1 MKRISSIKNIKKISN
16 KTCLVYVNFNIKI
29 KNGVIEDDRKVR
41 EIIDTIEYLSFKN
54 SKIILFSDNSNI
66 REIEIVLEKLK
77 NLLKLNKQFNKEI
90 ILYKKADLDNL
101 DNVIKI
107 ADFGDI
113 VCIRSL
119 RYYDN
124 YKKYF
129 NKDIDYFIFE
139 NFENLYNNSYLSD
152 LSKIKKYFNK
162 DIDYFIFENFEN
174 LYNNSYL
181 SDLSKIKTY
190 YGFSF
195 CEKYDNF
202 LKLKIGKNKNV
213 AIVGG
218 EYNKEKIEFIENL
231 LKAKSTILLG
241 GEVSV
246 MFSYVYIN
254 RVLNKKRSTSRANNK
269 LYSLLKKYK
278 KNIVLPIDF
287 IVSRN
292 KHKYLEV
299 RRKSIKDLSL
309 SDYIFDIGPD
319 TIKKYLEYIN
329 RSNILIWSGLL
340 GMVEDKKFSNSSL
353 MMAEIFC
360 NKSRGKAFGVVV
372 GNRTCRFVIDNK
384 FGDDVDY
391 LFFEKQTFYNLVRQK
406 LG

>member
-1 MKRISSIKNIKKISN
+1 
-16 KTCLVYVNFNIKI
+16 
-29 KNGVIEDDRKVR
+29 
-41 EIIDTIEYLSFKN
+41 
-54 SKIILFSDNSNI
+54 
-66 REIEIVLEKLK
+66 
-77 NLLKLNKQFNKEI
+77 
-90 ILYKKADLDNL
+90 
-101 DNVIKI
+101 
-107 ADFGDI
+107 
-113 VCIRSL
+113 
-119 RYYDN
+119 
-124 YKKYF
+124 
-129 NKDIDYFIFE
+129 
-139 NFENLYNNSYLSD
+139 
-152 LSKIKKYFNK
+152 
-162 DIDYFIFENFEN
+162 
-174 LYNNSYL
+174 
-181 SDLSKIKTY
+181 
-190 YGFSF
+190 
-195 CEKYDNF
+195 
-202 LKLKIGKNKNV
+202 
-213 AIVGG
+213 VGG

-241 GEVSV
+241 GEVSA

-391 LFFEKQTFYNLVRQK
+391 LFFEKQTFYNLVKQK

>member
-124 YKKYF
+124 Y
-129 NKDIDYFIFE
+129 
-139 NFENLYNNSYLSD
+139 
-152 LSKIKKYFNK
+152 KKYFNK

-391 LFFEKQTFYNLVRQK
+391 LFFEKQTFYNLVKQK

>member
-152 LSKIKKYFNK
+152 LSKIK
-162 DIDYFIFENFEN
+162 
-174 LYNNSYL
+174 
-181 SDLSKIKTY
+181 TY

-241 GEVSV
+241 GEVSA

-391 LFFEKQTFYNLVRQK
+391 LFFEKQTFYNLVKQK

>member
-16 KTCLVYVNFNIKI
+16 KTCLVYVNFDIKI
-29 KNGVIEDDRKVR
+29 QNGAIEDDRKVR

-152 LSKIKKYFNK
+152 LSKIK
-162 DIDYFIFENFEN
+162 
-174 LYNNSYL
+174 
-181 SDLSKIKTY
+181 TY

-241 GEVSV
+241 GEVSA

-391 LFFEKQTFYNLVRQK
+391 LFFEKQTFYNLVKQK

>member
-16 KTCLVYVNFNIKI
+16 KTCLVYVNFDIKI
-29 KNGVIEDDRKVR
+29 QNGAIEDDRKVR

-124 YKKYF
+124 Y
-129 NKDIDYFIFE
+129 
-139 NFENLYNNSYLSD
+139 
-152 LSKIKKYFNK
+152 KKYFNK

-391 LFFEKQTFYNLVRQK
+391 LFFEKQTFYNLVKQK

>member
-16 KTCLVYVNFNIKI
+16 KTCLVYVNFDIKI
-29 KNGVIEDDRKVR
+29 QNGAIEDDRKVR

-124 YKKYF
+124 Y
-129 NKDIDYFIFE
+129 
-139 NFENLYNNSYLSD
+139 
-152 LSKIKKYFNK
+152 KKYFNK

>member
-124 YKKYF
+124 Y
-129 NKDIDYFIFE
+129 
-139 NFENLYNNSYLSD
+139 
-152 LSKIKKYFNK
+152 KKYFNK

>member
-1 MKRISSIKNIKKISN
+1 MARIKSIKSIKKISH
-16 KTCLVYVNFNIKI
+16 KTCLVYVNFNIDLK
-29 KNGVIEDDRKVR
+29 DDRKIR
-41 EIIDTIEYLSFKN
+41 EIVNTIEYLSLK
-54 SKIILFSDNSNI
+54 KAKTILFSDNNNI
-66 REIEIVLEKLK
+66 KEIELILERLK
-77 NLLKLNKQFNKEI
+77 YLLRLDKQFNSEI
-90 ILYKKADLDNL
+90 ILYKKNSLDNL

-107 ADFGDI
+107 ANFGDI

-119 RYYDN
+119 EYYGD
-124 YKKYF
+124 YKYF
-129 NKDIDYFIFE
+129 NKNIDYFIFE
-139 NFENLYNNSYLSD
+139 NFENLYSNNYISSFRKL
-152 LSKIKKYFNK
+152 KI
-162 DIDYFIFENFEN
+162 
-174 LYNNSYL
+174 
-181 SDLSKIKTY
+181 Y

-202 LKLKIGKNKNV
+202 LRLKIGKNKNI

-218 EYNKEKIEFIENL
+218 EYSQEKINFIENL
-231 LKAKSTILLG
+231 LKGKSTVLLG
-241 GEVSV
+241 GEVSS

-254 RVLNKKRSTSRANNK
+254 RILKNKKFSSRANNK

-278 KNIVLPIDF
+278 KNIVLPVDF
-287 IVSRN
+287 IISKN
-292 KHKYLEV
+292 KYQHSEIK
-299 RRKSIKDLSL
+299 RKNISDLNV

-329 RSNILIWSGLL
+329 KSNILIWSGLL

-360 NKSRGKAFGVVV
+360 NKARGEAFGVVV
-372 GNRTCRFVIDNK
+372 GNRTCKFVIDSK

-391 LFFEKQTFYNLVRQK
+391 LFFEKQTFYNLIKEK

>member
-152 LSKIKKYFNK
+152 LSKIK
-162 DIDYFIFENFEN
+162 
-174 LYNNSYL
+174 
-181 SDLSKIKTY
+181 TY

-254 RVLNKKRSTSRANNK
+254 RVLNKKRSTSRDNNK

-391 LFFEKQTFYNLVRQK
+391 LFFEKQTFYNLVKQK

>member
-16 KTCLVYVNFNIKI
+16 KTCLVYVNFDIKI
-29 KNGVIEDDRKVR
+29 QNGAIEDDRKVR

-152 LSKIKKYFNK
+152 LSKIK
-162 DIDYFIFENFEN
+162 
-174 LYNNSYL
+174 
-181 SDLSKIKTY
+181 TY

-241 GEVSV
+241 GEVSA